1 MPVVILVDC
10 ENREVRAGGSVL
22 RLHLHNQKT
31 EEIRCFR
38 VHVLSVVLH
47 KEDISVRPP
56 GDIIILVGIPCL
68 RANCLFCT
76 VTAFFF

>member
-1 MPVVILVDC
+1 MPVVISVDC

-22 RLHLHNQKT
+22 KLHLHNQKT
-31 EEIRCFR
+31 EEIRCFH

-47 KEDISVRPP
+47 EEDISVRPP
-56 GDIIILVGIPCL
+56 GDIILVGIPCL

-76 VTAFFF
+76 VTVFYIE